1 MVSRVEVLEEV
12 PCIEVEKAYTRQIG
26 FNKLIVACQVEKLGV
41 RLEWR

>member
-26 FNKLIVACQVEKLGV
+26 FNLTSL
-41 RLEWR
+41 